1 MKIEIPSMF
10 QGRIGV
16 GDYWRG
22 LGINIVISSSLSAA
36 SSILALAASSLP
48 LVPLLLGIVVAVASL
63 LFGVAY
69 VGLGVRRL
77 HDLNLSGLWLF
88 VPILIWLPLFV
99 IPKTFFLFGLLA
111 FALVNVGFFIFVSF
125 TPGTKSVNKY
135 GSPMKYDSWLDAF
148 LGNKCNDTNAG
159 LIKQSSEKSK
169 ISLNAILVGA
179 LANHIASLVVAAI
192 SIVYLIAKYHP
203 PLTQESVPA
212 TLNLFFSDPVLLT
225 AGLILGSV
233 ADILGGYIAAKI
245 AKRSYLLNAF
255 LTSFLCVL
263 LNLSESDKIPFMFT
277 LIGVIGTPILT
288 TIGGY
293 IYSRQSRRKT
303 S

>member
-1 MKIEIPSMF
+1 MF

-16 GDYWRG
+16 VDYWRG
-22 LGINIVISSSLSAA
+22 LGINIVISVALSAT

-48 LVPLLLGIVVAVASL
+48 LVPLLLGIIVAVASL

-77 HDLNLSGLWLF
+77 HDLNLSGWWLF

-99 IPKTFFLFGLLA
+99 ISKTFFLFGLLA
-111 FALVNVGFFIFVSF
+111 FALFNLSFFIFVSF
-125 TPGTKSVNKY
+125 TPGKKSVNKY
-135 GSPMKYDSWLDAF
+135 GSPMNYGSWLDAF
-148 LGNKCNDTNAG
+148 FGNKHGETNAEP
-159 LIKQSSEKSK
+159 IKHNVEKSK

-179 LANHIASLVVAAI
+179 LADHIASLLVAAI
-192 SIVYLIAKYHP
+192 SIIYLIVKYHP
-203 PLTQESVPA
+203 PLTTETVPG
-212 TLNLFFSDPVLLT
+212 TLNLFFTDPVLLT
-225 AGLILGSV
+225 VSLILGGF

-245 AKRSYLLNAF
+245 AKRNYLLNAF

-293 IYSRQSRRKT
+293 ICLVQSRRKT
-303 S
+303 A